1 MDVSTVPS
9 LFATGVGE
17 ELNFLALNLAD
28 DIRTGQIDADKARL
42 RYGEI
47 KTAFTRGENN
57 PVYTGSPVRRAKRR
71 HPGSRPA
78 DD

>member
-1 MDVSTVPS
+1 MDVSTVQS

-47 KTAFTRGENN
+47 KTAFTRGERTRIHR
-57 PVYTGSPVRRAKRR
+57 VSSSTC
-71 HPGSRPA
+71 
-78 DD
+78 